1 MIKIRLFMVQ
11 LQQGHK
17 MQLIEP
23 QTGMVSREYN
33 KLGPKVTQ
41 CPFLLDPALSLE
53 KAKQLH

>member
-1 MIKIRLFMVQ
+1 
-11 LQQGHK
+11 

-53 KAKQLH
+53 KAKQLHQDYIDNGTEESR